1 VLTTEENFTLDEIA
15 QRLKVSKSSARRL
28 FMREDGVLF
37 VNALG
42 KRSTEHGRVRI
53 RVPLSVYE
61 RVIGRM
67 RHAS

>member
-1 VLTTEENFTLDEIA
+1 MQTMEENLTLEEIA
-15 QRLKVSKSSARRL
+15 GKLKVSKSSARRL

-37 VNALG
+37 VNAMG

-61 RVIGRM
+61 RVLHRM
-67 RHAS
+67 RHVT